1 MKINLDPNEVNA
13 LEHFEGSGMPAVA
26 VIKKILQFSITR
38 LDSIENI
45 DPKGN
50 MGLQT
55 LANQN
60 AVKEL
65 KEIRDVIFPGIAPR
79 PVKPGQGEQTGKSQW
94 R

>member
-1 MKINLDPNEVNA
+1 MKINLDQNEVNA
-13 LEHFEGSGMPAVA
+13 LEQFEGSGMNAVP
-26 VIKKILQFSITR
+26 VIKKILEKSIDF
-38 LDSIENI
+38 LGDIANI

-65 KEIRDVIFPGIAPR
+65 KDIRDTIFPGVARVSKKQPAEPGAP
-79 PVKPGQGEQTGKSQW
+79 KSQW

>member
-1 MKINLDPNEVNA
+1 MKINLDQNETNA
-13 LEHFEGSGMPAVA
+13 LEQFEGSGMNAVA
-26 VIKKILQFSITR
+26 VIKKILDTAISF
-38 LDSIENI
+38 LGSIENI

-60 AVKEL
+60 AVKEI
-65 KEIRDVIFPGIAPR
+65 KEIRDQIFSSVAVKNNR
-79 PVKPGQGEQTGKSQW
+79 PVSGEKKPVSQY

>member
-1 MKINLDPNEVNA
+1 MKINLDQNEIDA
-13 LEHFEGSGMPAVA
+13 LEKFEGSGMNAVG
-26 VIKKILQFSITR
+26 VIKKILQYAIDD
-38 LDSIENI
+38 LGNIENI

-60 AVKEL
+60 ATKEL
-65 KEIRDVIFPGIAPR
+65 KVIRDTIFPGVARQNLSPKNAG
-79 PVKPGQGEQTGKSQW
+79 KPKSEW